1 MTPETPDLIRI
12 TREEATSQHVDD
24 LLRRQMSLRGEAGV
38 TRDRG
43 RRWFLQNWLIFGLVG
58 GLAAALSWA
67 VIEPFF
73 DDLLYIQGPVESVKA
88 GSGTLEK
95 LIVAGDE
102 NLTLRRGV
110 VGEISIHGRRIRLV
124 SGLAEI
130 LPDGSRRLADLGAI
144 GLGETVGVYGESHRV
159 GGEDVALGLFLVS
172 HPSAALARK
181 SEDDW
186 HRAEMRHSV
195 MGLTIFSIVA
205 GMIGL
210 FLGAADGLVCRLPR
224 RALLGG
230 GVGLLVGLIGGLV
243 CSIAASVIYG
253 PITHFAMKQG
263 GGNGLS
269 ALGFALQVGGRSL
282 AWALAGMAMGLGQGI
297 ALRSKRLAIYG
308 FLGGVIGGLLGG
320 LLFDPIDLILL
331 GSDKPSAEWSRL
343 VGFTVIGVSV
353 GGLIGVV
360 ELLAR
365 DAWLRMTQ
373 GPLTGK
379 EFLLFK
385 DVMKIGSSPRS
396 DLYLFNDPLVAEQ
409 HAILRTVG
417 DDAEIESLIE
427 ARLVQV
433 NGRSVRTARL
443 RHGDTVAIG
452 RTAFLFQR
460 RQG

>member
-12 TREEATSQHVDD
+12 TRAEATSPHVDD
-24 LLRRQMSLRGEAGV
+24 MLRRLMSLRGEAGV

-43 RRWFLQNWLIFGLVG
+43 RRWFLQNWFVFALVG
-58 GLAAALSWA
+58 GLAAVLAWA

-73 DDLLYIQGPVESVKA
+73 DDMLYIQGPVESVSVGGGA
-88 GSGTLEK
+88 SEK
-95 LIVAGDE
+95 LIGAGNE
-102 NLTLRRGV
+102 NHNLRRGV
-110 VGEISIHGRRIRLV
+110 AGEIRIHGKRLRLV
-124 SGLAEI
+124 GGIVELR
-130 LPDGSRRLADLGAI
+130 PDGSRRVADLTS
-144 GLGETVGVYGESHRV
+144 LEVGETVGVYGEHQQV
-159 GGEDVALGLFLVS
+159 GHEEVEIGVFLLRE
-172 HPSAALARK
+172 PPAAMARK

-186 HRAEMRHSV
+186 RRATMRHSV

-210 FLGAADGLVCRLPR
+210 FLGAAEGLVCRLPR

-230 GVGLLVGLIGGLV
+230 GVGLVVGLVGGLV
-243 CSIAASVIYG
+243 CSIVASVIYG
-253 PITHFAMKQG
+253 PITQYAMSQG
-263 GGNGLS
+263 GGAGLT
-269 ALGFALQVGGRSL
+269 ALGFALQVGGRSI

-320 LLFDPIDLILL
+320 LLFDPIDVILL

-343 VGFTVIGVSV
+343 VGFTVIGISV

-409 HAILRTVG
+409 HAVLRTVG
-417 DDAEIESLIE
+417 DDAEIESLSD

-443 RHGDTVAIG
+443 RHGDTVSIG